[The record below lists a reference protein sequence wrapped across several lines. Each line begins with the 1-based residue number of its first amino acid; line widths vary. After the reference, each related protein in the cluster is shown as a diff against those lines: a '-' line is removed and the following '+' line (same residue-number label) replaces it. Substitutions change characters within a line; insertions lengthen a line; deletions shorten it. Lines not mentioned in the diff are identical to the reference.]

1 MKKTFVVIIAVVLL
15 AGTGGFFAGMQY
27 DKSKNTN
34 ADLSASAL
42 ANMTQEQRQTF
53 FQERQQTGAGTGQR
67 GSIRASGNFAAG
79 EIIAKDDKSITIKLQ
94 DGGSKIV
101 FLSDT
106 TPVTKS
112 AEGALTDL
120 TIGQQ
125 VTASGTTNQD
135 GSITAQNIQIRPAQT
150 PPPAPN
156 NQQQ

>member
-1 MKKTFVVIIAVVLL
+1 MKKTIPMVIVGIIVA
-15 AGTGGFFAGMQY
+15 AGAFYAGMQY
-27 DKSKNTN
+27 DKSKNTS
-34 ADLSASAL
+34 ADLSASVL

-53 FQERQQTGAGTGQR
+53 FQERQQTGAGAGQR
-67 GSIRASGNFAAG
+67 GTIRANGNFAAG

-106 TPVTKS
+106 TPITKS
-112 AEGALTDL
+112 AEGTPADL

-135 GSITAQNIQIRPAQT
+135 GSLTAQNIQIRPAQT
-150 PPPAPN
+150 SPPAAN
-156 NQQQ
+156 GQQQ

>member
-1 MKKTFVVIIAVVLL
+1 MKKIIPMVIVGIVIT
-15 AGTGGFFAGMQY
+15 AGAFYGGIQY
-27 DKSKNTN
+27 DKSKNTTAN
-34 ADLSASAL
+34 LSASAL
-42 ANMTQEQRQTF
+42 ANMTPEQRQAL
-53 FQERQQTGAGTGQR
+53 FQQRQQGDGTGTNNQR
-67 GSIRASGNFAAG
+67 GTIRANGNFVAG

-125 VTASGTTNQD
+125 VTASGTSNQD
-135 GSITAQNIQIRPAQT
+135 GSLTAQNIQIRPAQT
-150 PPPAPN
+150 APPTPN
-156 NQQQ
+156 NQH